1 MMMTFFFDRL
11 MYWSSASRHGRRQ
24 YQIERAYLDGSQR
37 VVVISGIRALTAF
50 TIDYDKS
57 MLYWADKRVIEA
69 SKTDGKPVSLL
80 WARIG
85 DREPIIVNISHESKS
100 VRNSEAA
107 IWQWMCLIG

>member
-50 TIDYDKS
+50 TIDYDTS

-80 WARIG
+80 WTRIESCIARKP
-85 DREPIIVNISHESKS
+85 DVKSIIYFHFSHRFLPVFES
-100 VRNSEAA
+100 
-107 IWQWMCLIG
+107 Q